1 MAANR
6 VGNHRDQPQQSRQCR
21 SRRTRLNAQLVLQVY
36 LHRQRR
42 AEDKQDSLKPRDH
55 VSRYRSQ
62 VSNLVTKA
70 VLARKQEKA
79 VQVSL
84 RQRGSN
90 NHSLSV
96 LHMESS
102 CLHLRPLP
110 VLSYLQ
116 AHKVRLIHLRDQ
128 RHQ

>member
-6 VGNHRDQPQQSRQCR
+6 AENHHDHPQQSHPCR
-21 SRRTRLNAQLVLQVY
+21 SRRTRPNAQLALRVY

-42 AEDKQDSLKPRDH
+42 TGDKQDSPKPRDH
-55 VSRYRSQ
+55 ASRYRFQ

-90 NHSLSV
+90 NHNLSV

-102 CLHLRPLP
+102 YLHLRPLP
-110 VLSYLQ
+110 VLSCLL

-128 RHQ
+128 RRQ